1 MFKKG
6 TNEKTPS
13 EETNEKTPS
22 EEASGGVARCIFIL
36 KQAMLPF
43 ALFVCVSN
51 YKKRKDR

>member
-1 MFKKG
+1 MK
-6 TNEKTPS
+6 
-13 EETNEKTPS
+13 KTPS

-43 ALFVCVSN
+43 ADFVCVSN